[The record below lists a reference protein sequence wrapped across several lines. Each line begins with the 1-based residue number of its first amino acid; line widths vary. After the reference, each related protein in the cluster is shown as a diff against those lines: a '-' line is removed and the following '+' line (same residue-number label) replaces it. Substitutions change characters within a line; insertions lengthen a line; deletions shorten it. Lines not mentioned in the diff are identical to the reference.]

1 MIYRATI
8 KAYNQDGTIQI
19 LRANSDLYEAKVLG
33 DFKPALDSEVIC
45 GQVGN
50 NPEDLIILAYY
61 DEVAKV
67 AQVGEKRIYS
77 TKEGSLAA
85 NIYLNQE
92 GVIDLNEGEDF
103 AVKFNELKAGF
114 DQLKTDFNSFA
125 SSFNTHVHT
134 TTSLGSP
141 TTTPMGGAPPIPVT
155 IPSSTA
161 SVDNAKQEKIKL

>member
-33 DFKPALDSEVIC
+33 DFKPALESEVIC

-77 TKEGSLAA
+77 TKEGRLAA

-92 GVIDLNEGEDF
+92 GVIDLNQGEDF

-125 SSFNTHVHT
+125 SNFNLHTHTATSF
-134 TTSLGSP
+134 GSP
-141 TTTPMGGAPPIPVT
+141 TTPPPSSVPPIT
-155 IPSSTA
+155 IQPTTA